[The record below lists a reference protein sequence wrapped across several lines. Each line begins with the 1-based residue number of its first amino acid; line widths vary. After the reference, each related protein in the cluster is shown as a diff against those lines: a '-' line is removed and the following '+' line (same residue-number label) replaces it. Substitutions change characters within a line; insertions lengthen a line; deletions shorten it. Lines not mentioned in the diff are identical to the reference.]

1 MTASTGRP
9 PTSVRSRVRQ
19 AAALRIRSKRSRS
32 INGIV
37 TRSDSIPLARSSCV
51 RRRTC
56 RSAPPS
62 EKGVWTARTRTRG
75 EFMAG
80 KRKTENGKRGSSRFV
95 SRFPIPDSRRARH
108 ARDERIVLLGE
119 EQPVQL
125 RVILRALLEA
135 LRRGQ
140 RGVVLDSRLRKPG
153 CLGKEGERL

>member
-9 PTSVRSRVRQ
+9 PTSDRSRVRE
-19 AAALRIRSKRSRS
+19 ASALRIRSKRSRS

-37 TRSDSIPLARSSCV
+37 TRSASIPLSPSSCV

-62 EKGVWTARTRTRG
+62 EKRVWTARTKTRG
-75 EFMAG
+75 GFMAG

-108 ARDERIVLLGE
+108 ARDERIVLLSE
-119 EQPVQL
+119 EKAVQL
-125 RVILRALLEA
+125 RVVLGALLEPVG
-135 LRRGQ
+135 RRE
-140 RGVVLDSRLRKPG
+140 RSVVFDSGLRKPG
-153 CLGKEGERL
+153 GLGEKS